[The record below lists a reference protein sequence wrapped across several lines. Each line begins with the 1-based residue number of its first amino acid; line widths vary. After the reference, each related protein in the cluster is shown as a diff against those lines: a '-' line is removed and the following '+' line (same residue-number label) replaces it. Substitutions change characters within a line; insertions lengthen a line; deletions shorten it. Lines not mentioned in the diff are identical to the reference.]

1 MVDGRFAETLAL
13 LTEVGDRHGG
23 RKSVCFMDVKEGA
36 EVDPDE
42 FTELVVLEEGIGGE
56 VEAREQLGE
65 HDVVCR

>member
-1 MVDGRFAETLAL
+1 MADGRVAETLAL
-13 LTEVGDRHGG
+13 LTEVGYRHGG
-23 RKSVCFMDVKEGA
+23 WKSVFSIDVKQGA

-42 FTELVVLEEGIGGE
+42 HTEPAVLEEGIGGE